1 MIVLLLQ
8 LFQVHTKSTMKNAYR
23 QGTGVEPI

>member
-23 QGTGVEPI
+23 QGFGADPI